1 LTAVLPLRVL
11 ATLSVQVPEPFFTST
26 SPVAGGPRVIGAL
39 TKPLPAP
46 SIFKEVAPPE
56 IAAFTLLCATS
67 LLVGLYPRILLDAI
81 EPAVK
86 TFLAGG
92 VQ

>member
-1 LTAVLPLRVL
+1 VAYTWRALQKA
-11 ATLSVQVPEPFFTST
+11 FFTDVRPT
-26 SPVAGGPRVIGAL
+26 AEDHPKGGWNDLGAI
-39 TKPLPAP
+39 TW
-46 SIFKEVAPPE
+46 PE

-92 VQ
+92 AQ